1 MKEGVGKGIVDMLE
15 LSIPDILAIFREP
28 QVNDGLVVDVDIHL
42 KSIREAVMSVVLV
55 TPPT

>member
-1 MKEGVGKGIVDMLE
+1 MKEGVGKGIVDVLE

-42 KSIREAVMSVVLV
+42 KSIGEDVMSVVLV

>member
-1 MKEGVGKGIVDMLE
+1 MKEGLGKGIVDMLE

>member
-1 MKEGVGKGIVDMLE
+1 MKERVGKGIVDVLE

-42 KSIREAVMSVVLV
+42 KSIGEDVMSVVLV